1 MGGLYRGG
9 LISGKIY
16 SVENGWAYIGGGG
29 VKPGRLKQQQ
39 FICTVLYN
47 NKKLQIELSEYISD
61 WTPEITMGAN
71 LVGCPQSSRVPGI
84 LRYM

>member
-1 MGGLYRGG
+1 MGLYPEKYIRLKMDG
-9 LISGKIY
+9 LIS
-16 SVENGWAYIGGGG
+16 GGG

>member
-1 MGGLYRGG
+1 MDGF
-9 LISGKIY
+9 ISG
-16 SVENGWAYIGGGG
+16 GGGGG